1 MRHLDESN
9 LVGYRRSGGA
19 MSGEL
24 VTIWTVR
31 AATLLYIAAVS
42 LWLTA
47 RTPRG
52 GLAARL
58 SWSIGCLLYL
68 AHVWCAFQFFHGW
81 NHQAA
86 YAETAR
92 QTGEV
97 FGLGWGGG
105 LYFNY
110 LFTLVWLTDVI
121 WWWAHEESYRRRPRW
136 IAASIHAFMA
146 FMFFNGAVVFASG
159 FSRWVGLAA
168 TPMLLVLWWRG
179 RRVNGEQR

>member
-1 MRHLDESN
+1 
-9 LVGYRRSGGA
+9 

-31 AATLLYIAAVS
+31 AAMLLYIVAVL

-52 GLAARL
+52 RRVARL
-58 SWSIGCLLYL
+58 AWSMGSLLYL

-81 NHQAA
+81 SHRAA
-86 YAETAR
+86 YVETAR
-92 QTGEV
+92 QTGEL
-97 FGLGWGGG
+97 FGLAWGGG

-121 WWWAHEESYRRRPRW
+121 WWWAQEGSYGRRPRW
-136 IAASIHAFMA
+136 VAASIHGFMA

-168 TPMLLVLWWRG
+168 TPMLLALWWRA
-179 RRVNGEQR
+179 RRGQTSHPF